1 MGSKITM
8 DPTFTV
14 VTKTLLNMLTNIFL
28 GEKHTKTKTKQRT
41 KERRPYVQQDSKS
54 LSLKHELLLIKVS

>member
-28 GEKHTKTKTKQRT
+28 REKHTKTKQRT

-54 LSLKHELLLIKVS
+54 LSLKHELLLTKVS